1 MSIITIFKGGSVTD
15 KLQEVYK
22 PIISDAECGSKVS
35 GFHSTT
41 MICAGLPYG
50 GVDACQVGICFYVAT
65 WSILHLHI
73 KYKIHGKLKSYCVV

>member
-22 PIISDAECGSKVS
+22 PVISDSECGSKVS

-41 MICAGLPYG
+41 MICAGLPAG
-50 GVDACQVGICFYVAT
+50 GIDACQVGICFM
-65 WSILHLHI
+65 
-73 KYKIHGKLKSYCVV
+73 